1 MAVLG
6 PARLTRRQVLG
17 VLGAG
22 AGLHLLSSATSA
34 ASRLPG
40 AFQTSGAARKV
51 SFPKGAIIRTILKD
65 LSPEALNGNILFHEH
80 LDGVYS
86 RDTRQLKLPPPSSA
100 DIAPVV
106 ADLKES
112 MATGIVCIVDGGHP
126 DMGVNYDHLRQIS
139 QQTGLHVVASGGY
152 YIQNTY
158 PAEVSTMSEDA
169 IAESLVK
176 EAAAGRYGAYGEIG
190 DMPNEADFTPDE
202 RKVFRAIG
210 KASVRTGLPIFTHNS
225 YGTGPNVPRDI
236 GLQQLDILES
246 VGVRPQHIAIGH
258 TCCLDDPPATIIKEI
273 AKRGAFVGFDRV
285 TTVQQIMPD
294 AKKVV
299 MVMAFLE
306 AGFADK
312 LLLAADFTGQR
323 AMDAGPGYGRT
334 LTGFLP
340 LLRQAGVKDET
351 LQMITRDNP
360 RRFLAFV
367 PASK

>member
-202 RKVFRAIG
+202 RKVFRAVG
-210 KASVRTGLPIFTHNS
+210 KAHGRNNLPIFTHNN

-236 GLQQLDILES
+236 ALRQLDVYES
-246 VGVRPQHIAIGH
+246 VGVNPRRLAIGH
-258 TCCLDDPPATIIKEI
+258 MDSLPGKEADI
-273 AKRGAFVGFDRV
+273 MIALAKRGAFVGFDRV
-285 TTVQQIMPD
+285 RGDTKSD
-294 AKKVV
+294 EDRVV
-299 MVMAFLE
+299 RVLAFLE
-306 AGFADK
+306 AGYVEH
-312 LLLAADFTGQR
+312 LLLSSDTRKDFSRVARFVQQLQ
-323 AMDAGPGYGRT
+323 A
-334 LTGFLP
+334 
-340 LLRQAGVKDET
+340 AGVSAPMLHT
-351 LQMITRDNP
+351 IQVDNP

-367 PASK
+367 PKKS